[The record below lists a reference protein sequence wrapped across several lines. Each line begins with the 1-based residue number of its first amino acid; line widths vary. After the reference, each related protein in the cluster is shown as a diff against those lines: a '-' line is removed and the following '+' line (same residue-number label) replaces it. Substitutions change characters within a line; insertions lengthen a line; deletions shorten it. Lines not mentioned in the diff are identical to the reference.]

1 MSMAWVRKAYGVP
14 AKRGMRVV
22 YTGSG
27 APVNGTIRS
36 ASTGRLKI
44 QMDGSNSTKSYHP
57 TWEIQ
62 YPAPASTSTA
72 A

>member
-27 APVNGTIRS
+27 APVSGTIRS
-36 ASTGRLKI
+36 ACTGRLKI
-44 QMDGSNSTKSYHP
+44 QMDGFNSTKSYHP
-57 TWEIQ
+57 TWELH
-62 YPAPASTSTA
+62 YPAPEIASSA
-72 A
+72 G

>member
-27 APVNGTIRS
+27 SPVSGTIRS
-36 ASTGRLKI
+36 ARTGRLKI
-44 QMDGSNSTKSYHP
+44 QLDGSKSTKSYHP
-57 TWEIQ
+57 TWELR
-62 YPAPASTSTA
+62 YPDPNSTPVVN
-72 A
+72 